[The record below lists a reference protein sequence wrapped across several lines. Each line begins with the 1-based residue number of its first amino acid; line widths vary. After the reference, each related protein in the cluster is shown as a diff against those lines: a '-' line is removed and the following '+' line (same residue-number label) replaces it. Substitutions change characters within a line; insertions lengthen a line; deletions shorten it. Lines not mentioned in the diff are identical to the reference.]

1 MTHSDSSRLDRIEAM
16 LETLSGAIEGL
27 REGLA
32 EVRELA
38 ISNALAT
45 EGLREG
51 LAEVRKLTISNARA
65 IEASRENF
73 LNRANNG
80 SAIAISSIKQCP
92 IWQILKPH
100 SIKHKL
106 ITIIDYR
113 Q

>member
-1 MTHSDSSRLDRIEAM
+1 MTRSDSSRLDRIEAM
-16 LETLSGAIEGL
+16 LETLSGAI
-27 REGLA
+27 
-32 EVRELA
+32 
-38 ISNALAT
+38 